1 LRKKAITPIERNPPA
16 NALPTAADT
25 RPILLVPYMWI
36 GDFVRCHTVVRLL
49 NARFPDRPVD
59 MLATAL
65 TSGLVA
71 HMPGVRKA
79 IVCDLPR
86 GRLPLRQYRALARRL
101 RAEGYGTALVMLRT
115 WKSALAPFLAGI
127 PERVGYFGEGRLLLI
142 NDLRRGERRLER
154 MIDRCSALALPKG
167 AVPPASWP
175 VPELVVAEA
184 DVAAW
189 RAQHQLAGDGAPIV
203 ALCPGAVGPGKRWPV
218 EHFAKLAR
226 RLAAEGTAI
235 WVLGGPNES
244 ALAQDIIAA
253 AGSRVRD
260 LTSPGLRDS
269 ILALKA
275 ANAAVANDSGL
286 MHVAAALGTPTV
298 ALFGPTSPRL
308 WGPLNPL
315 AAALEPPDSEVRRRN
330 VADIAPERVLA
341 AVIATLSAK
350 H

>member
-1 LRKKAITPIERNPPA
+1 LA
-16 NALPTAADT
+16 TAADI

-65 TSGLVA
+65 TAGLVA

-86 GRLPLRQYRALARRL
+86 GRLPIRQYRSLARRL

-142 NDLRRGERRLER
+142 NDLRPGERRLER
-154 MIDRCSALALPKG
+154 MIDRCGALALPKG
-167 AVPPASWP
+167 AAPPASWP
-175 VPELVVAEA
+175 VPELIVAQAE
-184 DVAAW
+184 VEAW
-189 RAQHQLAGDGAPIV
+189 RAQHQLAAAGGPTV
-203 ALCPGAVGPGKRWPV
+203 ALCPGAVGPGKRWPIS
-218 EHFAKLAR
+218 HFAELAR
-226 RLAAEGTAI
+226 RLAAEGAAV

-244 ALAQDIIAA
+244 ALAQEIVAA
-253 AGSRVRD
+253 AASCARD
-260 LTSPGLRDS
+260 LTGPGLRDS

-315 AAALEPPDSEVRRRN
+315 AAALEPPGNDMRHRN
-330 VADIAPERVLA
+330 VADISPERVLA
-341 AVIATLSAK
+341 AVMGSLTGTHRYHSRGTNLGPSS
-350 H
+350 